1 MVGLKCMVTK
11 DYEIHF
17 KMTEEEYEELLEW
30 YNNFRDSSVGIGGE
44 LSFVFTPTSL
54 GEIVE
59 AKLGKEIHCIR
70 EVD

>member
-1 MVGLKCMVTK
+1 MVTK

-17 KMTEEEYEELLEW
+17 KMTNEEYEKLFEW
-30 YNNFRDSSVGIGGE
+30 YKNFINSSAGVGGE
-44 LSFVFTPTSL
+44 LSFIFTPTSL

-70 EVD
+70 EID

>member
-1 MVGLKCMVTK
+1 
-11 DYEIHF
+11 
-17 KMTEEEYEELLEW
+17 MTNEELLEW
-30 YNNFRDSSVGIGGE
+30 YNNFRDSSVE

>member
-1 MVGLKCMVTK
+1 M
-11 DYEIHF
+11 YF
-17 KMTEEEYEELLEW
+17 KMTNEELLGW
-30 YNNFRDSSVGIGGE
+30 YNNFRDSSVSIGGE